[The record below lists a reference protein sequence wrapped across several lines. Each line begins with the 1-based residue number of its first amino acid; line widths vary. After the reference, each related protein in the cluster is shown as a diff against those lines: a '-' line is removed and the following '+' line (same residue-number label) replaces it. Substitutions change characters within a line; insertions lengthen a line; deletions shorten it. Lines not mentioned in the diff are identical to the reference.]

1 MEEVA
6 IIANPQEKGYD
17 FAKGIYDYISK
28 KSERNFSVGMGNINR
43 IEFKDKEYKI
53 KIEKNI
59 RRKKCIFIHDSNT
72 EPARWFT
79 DLAFTLEAIK
89 YSSPFE
95 ITAVLPYTRFARQER
110 KDESRVSVNAKAVA
124 NIISTYADRGITC
137 DLHAPQM
144 QEYFSIPFDNLY
156 TFPVLINHLKK
167 NHKESLENLVV
178 VSPDTGGAKRVEAFQ
193 KKLAKEGIKTD
204 LAIGYKK
211 REKENEVGKID
222 IMGEVNNMNCL
233 IIDDLID
240 TGGTLVKTAEVLRK
254 KGARKVMA
262 YGTHGLFS
270 SGTEHL
276 TGFDCLM
283 TSNTLQAPD
292 NKDIQIVS
300 LTKLFG
306 EAIYRTIVGKSLSN
320 LFEEYKED

>member
-1 MEEVA
+1 ML
-6 IIANPQEKGYD
+6 
-17 FAKGIYDYISK
+17 FRS
-28 KSERNFSVGMGNINR
+28 
-43 IEFKDKEYKI
+43 
-53 KIEKNI
+53 
-59 RRKKCIFIHDSNT
+59 
-72 EPARWFT
+72 
-79 DLAFTLEAIK
+79 
-89 YSSPFE
+89 
-95 ITAVLPYTRFARQER
+95 
-110 KDESRVSVNAKAVA
+110 
-124 NIISTYADRGITC
+124 
-137 DLHAPQM
+137 
-144 QEYFSIPFDNLY
+144 
-156 TFPVLINHLKK
+156 
-167 NHKESLENLVV
+167 KESLENLVV